1 MTPLFRWTLL
11 WIAGSILM
19 VTAALA
25 MVTGSFDGH
34 EYLPGH
40 ADAFYH
46 ARRILDAVF
55 SSQPVLQFDDRI
67 HVPEGSWLTWPWG
80 FDTALAWITNAFG
93 PYADRAAANRILL
106 NIPPAAAPIAVALVV
121 NIARQL
127 RLPMLL
133 AVLLVLAFAAL
144 PTVNAQ
150 FAVGYVDHHFAELLW
165 VLGTLSAGIWF
176 FASGPSSVAPGMTL
190 GCVLASALAIHNS
203 LFILMVPV
211 ALMLA
216 MAWWRGELPDR
227 ARLLGFSAALLAVTT
242 LVCIPSDP
250 WRRGFFEFYTL
261 SWFHFYLSACVGV
274 FALLLSWLPRSA
286 RNLVILMVAAGAAMV
301 PVIGSLALA
310 SEFLS
315 GDLESIRNITEAN
328 SPYVMYAMYGEVFS
342 TRLLSGLMWLAGP
355 MVLLNLWWLFRERS
369 NEIRFLCV
377 TGALGLILLQLQFRF
392 AVFGELAMLLTPLL
406 LAKFIAERFPE
417 KRLEALLGCALLF
430 GLAFY
435 PTLKNWQPRWTL
447 AGDAGYPGL
456 RSAFPVIHSLC
467 DLNQGVVL
475 ADTDAGHWIR
485 YHSECS
491 VIANVFLLTP
501 QHAAKAL
508 EAKRL
513 LQLEPAELL
522 KEPAEIRYVLARHS
536 ARMYRDRDGNEGPD
550 LDTLRNSRPRL
561 ECDLL
566 GPESALPPQFRKRG
580 EVLTPGGQV
589 YARIFEIVRGS

>member
-11 WIAGSILM
+11 WIAGSTLM

-46 ARRILDAVF
+46 ARRILDSVF
-55 SSQPVLQFDDRI
+55 SAESVIQFDDRI

-80 FDTALAWITNAFG
+80 FDTLLAGITQAFG
-93 PYADRAAANRILL
+93 PFADRAAANRVLM

-133 AVLLVLAFAAL
+133 AVLFVLGFAAL
-144 PTVNAQ
+144 PTVHAQ

-176 FASGPSSVAPGMTL
+176 FAPGPRSAAPGITL

-203 LFILMVPV
+203 LFILMLPV

-216 MAWWRGELPDR
+216 IAWLRGALPDR
-227 ARLLGFSAALLAVTT
+227 RRLLGFSVSLLIVTT
-242 LVCIPSDP
+242 LVCILSEP
-250 WRRGFFEFYTL
+250 WRRGLFEFYTL
-261 SWFHFYLSACVGV
+261 SWFHLYLSACVAV
-274 FALLLSWLPRSA
+274 FSALLSWLPRNA
-286 RNLVILMVAAGAAMV
+286 RNISILVLAAVAALV
-301 PVIGSLALA
+301 PMIGSLGLA
-310 SEFLS
+310 SEFVS

-328 SPYVMYAMYGEVFS
+328 SPYVLHTMYGEAMS
-342 TRLLSGLMWLAGP
+342 MRLLSGLLWLTGP
-355 MVLLNLWWLFRERS
+355 MVLLNLWWLVRERS
-369 NEIRFLCV
+369 NEIQFLCV
-377 TGALGLILLQLQFRF
+377 TGTLGLILLQLQFRF
-392 AVFGELAMLLTPLL
+392 AVFGEVAMLLTPLL
-406 LAKFIAERFPE
+406 LARFLLERLPE
-417 KRLEALLGCALLF
+417 RRIELMLGSVLLF
-430 GLAFY
+430 GFMFY

-447 AGDAGYPGL
+447 AGDGGYARLQP
-456 RSAFPVIHSLC
+456 AFPAIQALC
-467 DLNQGVVL
+467 DQHRGVVL
-475 ADTDAGHWIR
+475 ADIYAGHWIR

-491 VIANVFLLTP
+491 VIGNVFLLTP

-508 EAKRL
+508 ETKRL
-513 LQLEPAELL
+513 LSLDPAALL

-536 ARMYRDRDGNEGPD
+536 RRMFVDRDGNEGPD
-550 LDTLRNSRPRL
+550 LNVMRSSLPGLTK
-561 ECDLL
+561 ELL
-566 GPESALPPQFRKRG
+566 GPESALPPQFQKRG

-589 YARIFEIVRGS
+589 YARIFEIVR